1 MAKQLKFYKIHGAFS
16 KKSDAE
22 KKQKR
27 VKDSVVIKRKIRGND
42 RYLVLTER

>member
-16 KKSDAE
+16 KKSDAN
-22 KKQKR
+22 KKHKN
-27 VKDSVVIKRKIRGND
+27 VKDSWIIKRKIRGHD